1 MVSAR
6 ARFVNIMMAPINIS
20 QKKPIKK
27 PDFAKIYGRPS
38 IPAPT
43 IVPVSVNVV
52 AQNFLF
58 MCHLCLSRLV
68 LFLIVLGREF
78 FKGLGFDCVMDI
90 IVNENFEDD
99 TDELFGDLESG
110 SFDSS
115 ELFKLRMDADE
126 VVSDLEI
133 EELISWGEV
142 SKNLT
147 YDLPYQ
153 REGALKL
160 LRDLNATALLAD
172 EVGLGKTITTGMVI
186 KEGVVRG
193 FLKKI
198 VILAP
203 PSLVDQWKQEMI
215 EKFGLEFGIVESVED
230 WKRFDFVIASI
241 DRVKIFDRKIR
252 EFRHKEAHGISW
264 DLVIVDEAHKL
275 KERNTV
281 RWKFVDRLQKKRF
294 LLLTATPFQNDLL
307 ELYNLLHI
315 LKRGHLGTL
324 KEFRKKFLFR
334 GNKRHP
340 MNPGELKAKL
350 EEVMV
355 RRRRDETGI
364 VYKKRIP
371 KIVTVEMS
379 EGEKKIYDNTVRL
392 LRENYFR
399 KDGSEINGAL
409 IVFAILPKVTSSS
422 RSAIESLTKIVES
435 DLYHEGTR
443 NFAQGIL
450 DDYGKLERDSKIEK
464 LVSLVSEIR
473 SRSSDEKI
481 LIYTRHPTTLKYIV
495 EKLVPQGLKI
505 IEFMGGLD
513 REEKSR
519 RIESFKRGEADILI
533 STDTGAEGLNFQFCR
548 NLINY
553 DLPWNPMSV
562 EQRIGRLDRIGQER
576 DMYIY
581 SFATKGTMEEYVV
594 DLIINKMCCVGLV
607 IGELPIILFNLGLD
621 SEGKSGRNKIEEKLM
636 NSFIEGK
643 GNLEFFARGVEEIAA
658 EIGKGMEEYKKE
670 KKENVRFFDE

>member
-1 MVSAR
+1 M
-6 ARFVNIMMAPINIS
+6 
-20 QKKPIKK
+20 
-27 PDFAKIYGRPS
+27 
-38 IPAPT
+38 
-43 IVPVSVNVV
+43 
-52 AQNFLF
+52 
-58 MCHLCLSRLV
+58 
-68 LFLIVLGREF
+68 
-78 FKGLGFDCVMDI
+78 
-90 IVNENFEDD
+90 IVNESFEDD
-99 TDELFGDLESG
+99 ADELFGDLDSG

-115 ELFKLRMDADE
+115 KMFELRKEAEAVSEDKDIDE
-126 VVSDLEI
+126 LTC
-133 EELISWGEV
+133 WGEV
-142 SKNLT
+142 SKNLA

-160 LRDLNATALLAD
+160 IRDLNATALLAD

-186 KEGVVRG
+186 KEGIVRG
-193 FLKKI
+193 FIKNC
-198 VILAP
+198 VILCP
-203 PSLVDQWKQEMI
+203 PSLVDQWVSEMNEKFNIDFKVI
-215 EKFGLEFGIVESVED
+215 EKEGD
-230 WKRFDFVIASI
+230 WDNPYVVASI
-241 DRVKIFDRKIR
+241 DRVKIFNRKVAK
-252 EFRHKEAHGISW
+252 FRHAKAHEISW

-281 RWKFVDRLQKKRF
+281 RWKFVDRLRKKRF

-340 MNPGELKAKL
+340 LNPNELKKKL

-355 RRRRDETGI
+355 RRKRTETGI
-364 VYKKRIP
+364 DYKARIP
-371 KIVTVEMS
+371 KIVTVEMTDA
-379 EGEKKIYDNTVRL
+379 EAKIYENTVRL
-392 LRENYFR
+392 LRSNYFR

-422 RSAIESLTKIVES
+422 KSAIESLTKIVES
-435 DLYHEGTR
+435 DLYHDGTR
-443 NFAQGIL
+443 DFAQCIL
-450 DDYGKLERDSKIEK
+450 DDYAKLEVDSKIEK
-464 LVSLVSEIR
+464 LVSLVKEIR
-473 SRSSDEKI
+473 SRSADEKI
-481 LIYTRHPTTLKYIV
+481 LVYTRHPTTLRYIV
-495 EKLVPQGLKI
+495 EKLEPQNLKI
-505 IEFMGGLD
+505 IEFTGGLD

-519 RIESFKRGEADILI
+519 RVDAFKRGEGDIMI
-533 STDTGAEGLNFQFCR
+533 STDCGAEGLNFQFCR

-581 SFATKGTMEEYVV
+581 SFATKGTMEEHVV

-643 GNLEFFARGVEEIAA
+643 GNLEFFARGVGEIAD
-658 EIGKGMEEYKKE
+658 EIGKGMEGYKKE
-670 KKENVRFFDE
+670 KAENVCFLDGECDVDGRPFYESG

>member
-1 MVSAR
+1 MV
-6 ARFVNIMMAPINIS
+6 
-20 QKKPIKK
+20 
-27 PDFAKIYGRPS
+27 
-38 IPAPT
+38 
-43 IVPVSVNVV
+43 
-52 AQNFLF
+52 
-58 MCHLCLSRLV
+58 
-68 LFLIVLGREF
+68 
-78 FKGLGFDCVMDI
+78 DI

-99 TDELFGDLESG
+99 ASELFGNLDKGE
-110 SFDSS
+110 FDSS
-115 ELFKLRMDADE
+115 ELFKLKMDA
-126 VVSDLEI
+126 
-133 EELISWGEV
+133 EELSEDREIGELTCWGEV
-142 SKNLT
+142 SKNLA

-193 FLKKI
+193 FLKKV
-198 VILAP
+198 VILCP
-203 PSLVDQWKQEMI
+203 PSLVDQWVEEMR
-215 EKFGLEFGIVESVED
+215 EKFGLEFGIIENVGD
-230 WKRFDFVIASI
+230 WERFDFAVASI
-241 DRVKIFDRKIR
+241 DRVKGFDRKNHR
-252 EFRHKEAHGISW
+252 FRHEEAHGISW

-315 LKRGHLGTL
+315 LKRGHLGTM
-324 KEFRKKFLFR
+324 KEFRKNFLFR

-340 MNPGELKAKL
+340 LNPSELKKKL

-355 RRRRDETGI
+355 RRKRTETGI
-364 VYKKRIP
+364 DYKKRIP
-371 KIVTVEMS
+371 KIVTVEMT
-379 EGEKKIYDNTVRL
+379 EGEKNIYENTVRL
-392 LRENYFR
+392 LRSNYFR
-399 KDGSEINGAL
+399 ANGSEINGAL
-409 IVFAILPKVTSSS
+409 IVFAVLPKVTSSS
-422 RSAIESLTKIVES
+422 RSAIESLTKIAES
-435 DLYHEGTR
+435 ELYAERTR
-443 NFAQGIL
+443 VFAQGIL
-450 DDYGKLERDSKIEK
+450 DDYKKVGKDSKIEK
-464 LVSLVSEIR
+464 LVELVEKIR
-473 SRSSDEKI
+473 SRSDDEKI
-481 LIYTRHPTTLKYIV
+481 LIYTRHPTTLRYIV
-495 EKLVPQGLKI
+495 EKLVPQKLRI
-505 IEFMGGLD
+505 LEFMGGLD

-519 RIESFKRGEADILI
+519 IVESFKRGKADILI
-533 STDTGAEGLNFQFCR
+533 STDCGAEGLNFQFCR

-581 SFATKGTMEEYVV
+581 SFATKGTMEEHVV

-643 GNLEFFARGVEEIAA
+643 GNLDFFARGVGEIAA
-658 EIGKGMEEYKKE
+658 EIGKGIREHERE
-670 KKENVRFFDE
+670 KSENEAFFDSR